1 MQLPDVWFVVIA
13 VLWTGYFFLEGFD
26 FGVGILT
33 KLIGRSSKER
43 GALIS
48 TIGPVWDGNE
58 VWLITA
64 AGATFAAFP
73 DWYATMF
80 SAFYLP
86 TFMILVGLIVRG
98 LALEYRAK
106 RDDLRWKRNWDVIL
120 FWSSLVVPFLW
131 GMLLANLVRGLPIGA
146 DGVYLG
152 TLADLFNPYAVLGGL
167 LTVVLFTFHGA
178 VFAALKTDGAIRGRA
193 RDLAVKAGLITLA
206 LAAFFLVWTSV
217 EFGAPASTPIAILG
231 LAGLIAALEAN
242 RRAREGWA
250 FVFSGVSV
258 VAVTVTLFL
267 ALYPDV
273 VPSTLTA
280 QWSLTVD
287 NAASGDYSLQI
298 MTWIAGFATPLVL
311 LYQGWTYWVFR
322 QRIGA
327 PPTPAPTP
335 ADRLPGQA
343 TTTEAGKEGR
353 NHVSR

>member
-13 VLWTGYFFLEGFD
+13 LLWTGYFFLEGFD

-33 KLIGRSSKER
+33 RLIGRDSKER
-43 GALIS
+43 GALIN

-73 DWYATMF
+73 DWYAAMF
-80 SAFYLP
+80 SGFYLP
-86 TFMILVGLIVRG
+86 TFAILVCLILRG

-131 GMLLANLVRGLPIGA
+131 GLLLANLVRGVPLGA

-152 TLADLFNPYAVLGGL
+152 ALTDLVNPYAVLGGL

-178 VFAALKTDGAIRGRA
+178 VFAALKTDGPIRRRA
-193 RDLAVKAGLITLA
+193 RGLAVKTGLLTVA
-206 LAAFFLVWTSV
+206 LAAAFLSWTSL
-217 EFGAPASTPIAILG
+217 EFGRPANALLAVLG
-231 LAGLIAALEAN
+231 LVALLAALEAN

-250 FVFSGVSV
+250 FVCSGVSV
-258 VAVTVTLFL
+258 VAVAVTLFV

-273 VPSTLTA
+273 VPSTLNA
-280 QWSLTVD
+280 RLNLTVD
-287 NAASGDYSLQI
+287 NAASGDYSLWI

-322 QRIGA
+322 QRIGTQR
-327 PPTPAPTP
+327 TPAPTP
-335 ADRLPGQA
+335 ASA
-343 TTTEAGKEGR
+343 TSGADEERSA
-353 NHVSR
+353 HVSR